1 MMKKEEIVIFP
12 FWVERGGEREVKP
25 LGTLNLIIL
34 KGDKAS
40 RLTKL

>member
-12 FWVERGGEREVKP
+12 FWVEREGGREVNP
-25 LGTLNLIIL
+25 LGTLNLIYL
-34 KGDKAS
+34 KEGKAS

>member
-12 FWVERGGEREVKP
+12 LWVERGGEVKP
-25 LGTLNLIIL
+25 LGTLNLIYL
-34 KGDKAS
+34 KEGKAS

>member
-12 FWVERGGEREVKP
+12 LWVERGGGEVKP
-25 LGTLNLIIL
+25 LGTLNLIYL
-34 KGDKAS
+34 KGGKAS